1 MKIYSKHK
9 SFNADTHSPVGIYLS
24 LRDQYRKPCL
34 LESNDYHDRSDS
46 KSLIGFEPLAEI
58 VIRDGGYELITEGKV
73 QSKNTFVKR
82 NIAEILH
89 ELIDTFQFENE
100 NSLNGFFAY
109 TGFETSRYLE
119 KKVVEK
125 EKSFDLPDVHLI
137 LYKYMIVL
145 DHFND
150 EGTIIENTTSS
161 FSENFDDLLHKINFR
176 NYPDYPFELHEEETT
191 PYDKEHFKSI
201 VEKGK
206 EHVRR
211 GDVFQ
216 IVLSRRFSQ
225 RFIGED
231 FQVYRQLRRTN
242 PSPYLFY
249 FDYESHRLFGSS
261 PEAQL
266 IVKNGVAEIH
276 PIAGT
281 VKKTGDHDED
291 MAKTEFLKNDE
302 KENAEHTMLVDL
314 ARNDLSKYC
323 EHVKVD
329 RLKEI
334 QSFSHVIHLV
344 SRITGKVDVENS
356 LELYLNTFPAGTL
369 SGAPKPKAL
378 ELISKY
384 EEKQREFYGGGIG
397 FISANGDINMAI
409 VIRSI
414 LSKNNELHYQAGAG
428 IVLDS
433 IPESEYQEV
442 DNKLRAIRS
451 AIQKSQTKKQEQTCK

>member
-46 KSLIGFEPLAEI
+46 KSIIGFDPLAEI
-58 VIRDGGYELITEGKV
+58 VIRDGAYELIAGGKV
-73 QSKNTFVKR
+73 QCKNTFVKR
-82 NIAEILH
+82 NIAEVLN
-89 ELIDTFQFENE
+89 ELIDTFQFKNK

-119 KKVVEK
+119 KKVIEK
-125 EKSFDLPDVHLI
+125 EKTFGLPDVHLI

-150 EGTIIENTTSS
+150 EGTIIENTTST
-161 FSENFDDLLHKINFR
+161 FTENFDDLLHKINFR

-191 PYDKEHFKSI
+191 PYDKNHFKSI

-216 IVLSRRFSQ
+216 IVLSRRFIQ

-291 MAKTEFLKNDE
+291 MAITEFLKKDE

-323 EHVKVD
+323 ENVKVD

-344 SRITGKVDVENS
+344 SRITGKVDVQNS

-433 IPESEYQEV
+433 DPESEYEEV
-442 DNKLRAIRS
+442 NNKLRAIRN
-451 AIQKSQTKKQEQTCK
+451 AIHQSQTKKEELICK